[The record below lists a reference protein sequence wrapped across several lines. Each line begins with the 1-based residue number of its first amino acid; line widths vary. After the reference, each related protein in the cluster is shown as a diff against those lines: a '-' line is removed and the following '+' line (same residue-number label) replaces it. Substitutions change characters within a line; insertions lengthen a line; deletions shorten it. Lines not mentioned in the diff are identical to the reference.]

1 MSVSSL
7 VSALGLNHLL
17 ASYLTLTG
25 LLRWCF
31 QRVHPPQGLMLAKSL
46 QSCPTLC
53 DPWTVAHQAP
63 LSMGFSRQ
71 ESWSGLPCLPPGD
84 LPDPEIEPE
93 SPVSPALA
101 GRFFT
106 TNATWESHFKEID
119 RDRFLTGEES
129 HIYSRKDLKYRTVHK
144 MNMNKL

>member
-7 VSALGLNHLL
+7 VSTSGLYHLL
-17 ASYLTLTG
+17 ASYLALTG
-25 LLRWCF
+25 LPRWCF
-31 QRVHPPQGLMLAKSL
+31 QRVHPPQGLMRAESL

-53 DPWTVAHQAP
+53 GPRTAAHQAP
-63 LSMGFSRQ
+63 LSMGFSRPQ
-71 ESWSGLPCLPPGD
+71 SWSGLPCPPPGD
-84 LPDPEIEPE
+84 LPDPEVEPE

-106 TNATWESHFKEID
+106 TNATRESHFKEIHW
-119 RDRFLTGEES
+119 DRFLTGEES